1 VDPQIFIPEP
11 QTPAELAALKAENSR
26 NHRLRQT
33 GRNLALSLAAS
44 LGIVVALV
52 FLVVRPEN
60 NLVPP
65 VDYLSTANEAQQSI
79 DETIAVPELPAG
91 WSVNKATFTAENA
104 DGVTVWN
111 LGYITADKQFIG
123 FYQGIGADE
132 AWTARQLSTVTPT
145 GSVTIDGTT
154 WVEYDHRDNDD
165 IGNYEY
171 ALSTAYAEGQLVLH
185 GTADDDEFA
194 ELAAAALDSVKETP

>member
-33 GRNLALSLAAS
+33 GRNLGLSLAAS

-60 NLVPP
+60 SLIPE
-65 VDYLSTANEAQQSI
+65 VDYLTTAAEAQESI
-79 DETIAVPELPAG
+79 DQTIAVPALPEG
-91 WSVNKATFTAENA
+91 WSVNNAQFTAQDG
-104 DGVTVWN
+104 DGVTVWY
-111 LGYITADKQFIG
+111 LGYITTDKQFIG
-123 FYQGIGADE
+123 FYQGIGADDV
-132 AWTARQLSTVTPT
+132 WSARKLPGMTPT
-145 GSVTIDGTT
+145 GSVSIAGAS
-154 WVEYDHRDNDD
+154 WVEYDQRDNDD

-171 ALSTAYAEGQLVLH
+171 ALSTGYADGQLVLY
-185 GTADDDEFA
+185 GTASNEEFA
-194 ELAAAALDSVKETP
+194 ELAQAALESVENK